1 MKTKGSVPKR
11 YRQNRTIKAG
21 HSRMFDSQFCSL
33 ITVTFLVQ
41 LLGLFTVISYRL
53 RSNRPFQQLGMV
65 AGLLLMG
72 VATLICLPLDAFA
85 GMTQGV
91 SLVIVATLSTFGR
104 EEASF

>member
-1 MKTKGSVPKR
+1 
-11 YRQNRTIKAG
+11 
-21 HSRMFDSQFCSL
+21 MFDSQFCSL

-41 LLGLFTVISYRL
+41 LLGLFTVINYRL
-53 RSNRPFQQLGMV
+53 RTHGPYHQLGMV

-72 VATLICLPLDAFA
+72 VATLVCLPLDAFA

-91 SLVIVATLSTFGR
+91 SLVVVATLSTLGR